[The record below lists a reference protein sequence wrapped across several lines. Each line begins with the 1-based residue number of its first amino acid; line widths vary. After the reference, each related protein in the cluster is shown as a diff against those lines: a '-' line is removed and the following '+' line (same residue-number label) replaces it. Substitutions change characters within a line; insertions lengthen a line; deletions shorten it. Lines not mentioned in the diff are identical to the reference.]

1 MARYTGPTT
10 KKARALGEA
19 IFGYDRAFEK
29 RKYKP
34 GQHGN
39 SRRRRRNNSDYGPQ
53 LLEKQKAKF
62 TYGVLE
68 RQFRNTFGTAVAS
81 RGVTGENLLQLL
93 ESRLDN
99 VVYRLGIAPTRRA
112 ARQLVS
118 HKHIMVN
125 GNLSYTPSMKL
136 TPGDKVRVR
145 PKSQGMDVVRN
156 SVQSTSDVR
165 NHGWLE
171 MNPTTMEGIFMA
183 YPTRDQ
189 IPEKIN
195 EQLIVELYSK

>member
-68 RQFRNTFGTAVAS
+68 RQFRNTFGQAVAS

-125 GNLSYTPSMKL
+125 GKLSYTPSMKL
-136 TPGDKVRVR
+136 NPGDKVRVR

-156 SVQSTSDVR
+156 SVSSTSDVR

>member
-39 SRRRRRNNSDYGPQ
+39 SRRRRRQGSDYGPQ

-68 RQFRNTFGTAVAS
+68 RQFRNTFATAVSS

-112 ARQLVS
+112 ARQLVT
-118 HKHIMVN
+118 HKHVMVN
-125 GNLSYTPSMKL
+125 GKLSHTPSMKL

-156 SVQSTSDVR
+156 SVSSTSDVR
-165 NHGWLE
+165 KHGWLE

>member
-19 IFGYDRAFEK
+19 IFGYDKAFEK

-39 SRRRRRNNSDYGPQ
+39 SKRRKQKSDYAVQ
-53 LLEKQKAKF
+53 LMEKQKAKY

-68 RQFRNTFGTAVAS
+68 RQFRNLFAKAS
-81 RGVTGENLLQLL
+81 RKKGVTGEVLFQLL
-93 ESRLDN
+93 EARLDN
-99 VVYRLGIAPTRRA
+99 VVFRLGIAPTRRA

-118 HKHIMVN
+118 HKHIIVN
-125 GNLSYTPSMKL
+125 GVVTNVPSASIR
-136 TPGDKVRVR
+136 PGDIVGVRG
-145 PKSQGMDVVRN
+145 KSQGLEVVRN
-156 SVQSTSDVR
+156 SVNSKSDVR
-165 NHGWLE
+165 NFGWLE
-171 MNPTTMEGIFMA
+171 FNQEKMEGKFLE
-183 YPTRDQ
+183 YPERAA